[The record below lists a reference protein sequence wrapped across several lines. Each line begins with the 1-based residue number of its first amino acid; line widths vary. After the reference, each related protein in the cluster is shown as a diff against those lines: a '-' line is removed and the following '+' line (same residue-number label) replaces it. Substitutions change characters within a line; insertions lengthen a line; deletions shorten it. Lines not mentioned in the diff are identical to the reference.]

1 MDLKIT
7 VLKTKATVYTREVMY
22 KLQQGDE
29 LAYFVRMMKM
39 DEKDSQTF
47 RCW

>member
-1 MDLKIT
+1 MDMKIT

-22 KLQQGDE
+22 KLHQGSE

-39 DEKDSQTF
+39 DEKKSWT
-47 RCW
+47 